1 MKKSNKKEK
10 IKKRVNFVP
19 AKLPLGAKIV
29 LLLCLVTLLVLC
41 YINLGLLFTL
51 FTAFMVGIIISVAK
65 LLDSAQKSRKKRR
78 IINLLLII
86 FLTLGILVLIAFGS
100 FLVYVTVN
108 APKFDVT
115 ELNKKESTVI
125 YDKDGNQIIK
135 LGAEMRD
142 KVKYDELPQ
151 VLIDAIIATEDS
163 RYFQH
168 NGIDL
173 ARFLKASFGQ
183 VLGSSSAGGASTL
196 SMQVI
201 KNTFTSTESSGI
213 SGIIRKFT
221 DIYLAVFKLEKT
233 YNKQEIIE
241 FYVNNHFLGG
251 NIYGVQ
257 EASIAYFG
265 KDVGDL
271 NLSEAAILA
280 GMFKSPNFYR
290 PNVNP
295 KNATARRNTVLYL
308 MKKHGYITKDE
319 YEMAKSIPVESLTAD
334 ITKVTTSP
342 YQGYIDTVVEEISDT
357 YGVNAYTTP
366 LLIYTN
372 MDKGRQDAVN
382 AVLAGETYDWIDDQ
396 VQTGVSV
403 LDSQTGKIL
412 AIGNGR
418 NKDGAGV
425 NSFNYATQGKR
436 QPGSTAKPLFDY
448 GPGIEYNDWSTYT
461 LFNDAPYTYS
471 GGRSIKNWDGGYYG
485 TITMRRA
492 LATSRNIPAL
502 KAFQQ
507 VDNDKIAE
515 FVTGLGLT
523 PEICPSGYSYDRD
536 NQNCYNKNDKNDK
549 KETIRLHEAHSI
561 GAFTGTNPLE
571 MSAAYAAFSNGGT
584 YHEPYA
590 VSKVVFRDTGKTEE
604 HKDNSKQVMS
614 DATAYMISSILQD
627 VNLTGGKPKNLACK
641 TGTTNFDENTMN
653 TYGMPW
659 DAIRDSWVVG
669 YTTKTVIGMWYGYDG
684 FTRESIQAGYVL
696 HNIPA
701 SAQKDRLFL
710 ALANGAME
718 SNKEEFKMPDSV
730 VKLGVISGSNPPQ
743 LAPEGYGGDVS
754 YEYFKKGK
762 EPEIATATKLDTPSG
777 LKVTYSGD
785 KVTITW
791 KGVSKLAKD
800 ENFGQFGYNVYQ
812 GSRLLTFTSATSYTF
827 KSTAPYD
834 TYKVIATYKSYSGA
848 QSDPAT
854 YQLKETVVEETTKLD
869 CGSQNLYVGDII
881 PTTSCK
887 FLVNNTAVTS
897 AIISITNAS
906 SDCHQAGKFTAAKN
920 GCTINYNIKYNDKT
934 YQANISYKISEKETN
949 NNENSQQSSNTNPSS
964 NTNTN
969 TDKAP

>member
-1 MKKSNKKEK
+1 MKKSNKREAKPRK
-10 IKKRVNFVP
+10 IKKKSIKGRINFDP
-19 AKLPLGAKIV
+19 AKLPTWAKII
-29 LLLCLVTLLVLC
+29 LLICLVVLLVLC
-41 YINLGLLFTL
+41 YLNLGLIFTL
-51 FTAFMVGIIISVAK
+51 FTAFMITVIIGVAK

-78 IINLLLII
+78 LINVLLIL
-86 FLTLGILVLIAFGS
+86 FLTGGILSLTLFGA

-142 KVKYDELPQ
+142 KVKYDELPE
-151 VLIDAIIATEDS
+151 VLVDAIIATEDS
-163 RYFQH
+163 RYYQH
-168 NGIDL
+168 NGIDM
-173 ARFLKASFGQ
+173 ARFMKASFGQ
-183 VLGSSSAGGASTL
+183 LLGHSDAGGASTL

-201 KNTFTSTESSGI
+201 KNTFTSSNASGVK
-213 SGIIRKFT
+213 GIIRKFT

-257 EASIAYFG
+257 EASLAYFG
-265 KDVGDL
+265 KDVTDL

-280 GMFKSPNFYR
+280 GMFKSPNAFR

-308 MKKHGYITKDE
+308 MKKHGYITKEE

-334 ITKVTTSP
+334 VAQVTKSP

-372 MDKGRQDAVN
+372 MDRSRQDGVN
-382 AVLAGETYDWIDDQ
+382 DVLDGKTFGWIDDR
-396 VQTGVSV
+396 VQAGVAV
-403 LDSQTGKIL
+403 LESDTGKIL
-412 AIGNGR
+412 AVGNGR
-418 NKDGAGV
+418 NRQNDGV
-425 NSFNYATQGKR
+425 NSFNYATQIRR

-461 LFNDAPYTYS
+461 LFDDAPYTYS

-492 LATSRNIPAL
+492 LSTSRNIPAL

-507 VDNDKIAE
+507 VDNNKIAE

-523 PEICPSGYSYDRD
+523 PEICERGYSYDRE
-536 NQNCYNKNDKNDK
+536 NNICVNPKDKNDK
-549 KETIRLHEAHSI
+549 KETVRLHEAHSI
-561 GAFTGTNPLE
+561 GAFTGVSPLE
-571 MSAAYAAFSNGGT
+571 MSAAYAAFSNGGY
-584 YHEPYA
+584 YHEPYS

-604 HKDNSKQVMS
+604 HKDNPRQVMS
-614 DATAYMISSILQD
+614 DATAYMITSILED
-627 VNLTGGKPKNLACK
+627 VNLTGGKPANLACK
-641 TGTTNFDENTMN
+641 TGTTNFDEKTMN
-653 TYGMPW
+653 DYNMPW
-659 DAIRDSWVVG
+659 DAIRDSWVIG
-669 YTTKTVIGMWYGYDG
+669 YTTKTVIGMWYGYDN
-684 FTRESIQAGYVL
+684 FTRDSIAQGYVL
-696 HNIPA
+696 HNLPA
-701 SAQKDRLFL
+701 SGQKDRLYL
-710 ALANGAME
+710 AFARAAME
-718 SNKEEFKMPDSV
+718 GNKEAFKMPNSV
-730 VKLGVISGSNPPQ
+730 VKLGVVSGSNPPA
-743 LAPEGYGGDVS
+743 LAPEGYSGSVT

-762 EPEIATATKLDTPSG
+762 EPEVATATKLDTPGG

-800 ENFGQFGYNVYQ
+800 ENYGVFGYNVYQ
-812 GSRLLTFTSATSYTF
+812 GSRLLTFTSGTSYSF
-827 KSTAPYD
+827 KSTSPYD
-834 TYKVIATYKSYSGA
+834 TYKVVATYKSYSGA

-869 CGSQNLYVGDII
+869 CGARELKVGDLV
-881 PTTSCK
+881 PTTACK
-887 FLVNNTAVTS
+887 FLVNNSVVNGPV
-897 AIISITNAS
+897 ISITNTS
-906 SDCHQAGKFTAAKN
+906 SDCHAGGKFTAAKS
-920 GCTINYNIKYNDKT
+920 GCTINYTIKYNNKT
-934 YQANISYKISEKETN
+934 YTASIPYNITEKDTEN
-949 NNENSQQSSNTNPSS
+949 NTTDDNNPQ
-964 NTNTN
+964 
-969 TDKAP
+969 

>member
-1 MKKSNKKEK
+1 MEKRNKRANKPTRVNKKS
-10 IKKRVNFVP
+10 IKRRIYLDP
-19 AKLPLGAKIV
+19 AKLPTWAKIV
-29 LLLCLVTLLVLC
+29 LLICLIILLTLC
-41 YINLGLLFTL
+41 YINLGLLFTI
-51 FTAFMVGIIISVAK
+51 FTAFMIVVIIGIAK
-65 LLDSAQKSRKKRR
+65 LLDSAQKSKKKRR
-78 IINLLLII
+78 IINLLLIL
-86 FLTLGILVLIAFGS
+86 FLTLGILVLIFFGA

-115 ELNKKESTVI
+115 ELNKKESTII

-142 KVKYDELPQ
+142 KVTYDELPE

-163 RYFQH
+163 RYYQH
-168 NGIDL
+168 NGIDM

-183 VLGSSSAGGASTL
+183 VLGHSDAGGASTL

-201 KNTFTSTESSGI
+201 KNTFTSTDASGI
-213 SGIIRKFT
+213 HGIIRKFT

-265 KDVGDL
+265 KDVGEL

-280 GMFKSPNFYR
+280 GMFKSPNLYR

-334 ITKVTTSP
+334 VTVVTTSP
-342 YQGYIDTVVEEISDT
+342 YQGYIDTVVEEVAET

-366 LLIYTN
+366 MLIYTN
-372 MDKGRQDAVN
+372 MDRSRQNAVN
-382 AVLAGETYDWIDDQ
+382 DVLDGKTYEWINDV
-396 VQTGVSV
+396 VQSGISV

-418 NKDGAGV
+418 NRQNDGV
-425 NSFNYATQGKR
+425 NSFNLATHLRR
-436 QPGSTAKPLFDY
+436 QPGSTAKPIFDY

-461 LFNDAPYTYS
+461 LFDDSPYTYT
-471 GGRSIKNWDGGYYG
+471 GGRSIKNWDGSYFG

-492 LATSRNIPAL
+492 LSTSRNIPAL

-507 VDNDKIAE
+507 VDNNKIAE
-515 FVTGLGLT
+515 FATGLGVT
-523 PEICPSGYSYDRD
+523 PEICPSGYNFDYD
-536 NQNCYNKNDKNDK
+536 NYICVNPKDKNDK
-549 KETIRLHEAHSI
+549 KATVRLHEAHAI
-561 GAFTGTNPLE
+561 GAFTGVSPLI

-584 YHEPYA
+584 YHEPYS

-604 HKDNSKQVMS
+604 HKDVSRQVMS
-614 DATAYMISSILQD
+614 DATAYMITSILQD
-627 VNLTGGKPKNLACK
+627 VAVTGGKPNYVACK
-641 TGTTNFDENTMN
+641 TGTTNFDDNIFA
-653 TYGMPW
+653 TYPMPW
-659 DAIRDSWVVG
+659 DAVRDSWIIG
-669 YTTKTVIGMWYGYDG
+669 YSTKTVIGIWYGYDKLN
-684 FTRESIQAGYVL
+684 ADMVNNGYVL
-696 HNIPA
+696 HNVPA
-701 SAQKDRLFL
+701 TIQKDKLFG
-710 ALANGAME
+710 ALARTGAME
-718 SNKEEFKMPDSV
+718 SNTEEFKMPNSV
-730 VKLGVISGSNPPQ
+730 VKLGIVSGSNPPQ
-743 LAPEGYGGDVS
+743 LAPEGYAGGVT

-762 EPEIATATKLDTPSG
+762 EPELATATKLNTPSN
-777 LKVTYSGD
+777 LKVSYSGD

-791 KGVSKLAKD
+791 KGVSRIPKD
-800 ENFGQFGYNVYQ
+800 ENYGEFGYNVYQ
-812 GSRLLTFTSATSYTF
+812 GNRLLTFTSGTSYTF
-827 KSTAPYD
+827 KSTSPYD

-854 YQLKETVVEETTKLD
+854 FQLKETVVEETTRLD
-869 CGSQNLYVGDII
+869 CGTQSLKVGDTV

-887 FLVNNTAVTS
+887 FLVNNSAVTG
-897 AIISITNAS
+897 AVISITNQS
-906 SDCHQAGKFTAAKN
+906 SDCHSNGKFTAAKN
-920 GCTINYNIKYNDKT
+920 GCTITYNIKYNNKT
-934 YQANISYKISEKETN
+934 YESSISYKIAENETTN
-949 NNENSQQSSNTNPSS
+949 DNTETTTP
-964 NTNTN
+964 
-969 TDKAP
+969 